1 MTRLAAVAVSAGLAI
16 LLPAC
21 GSLGT
26 GTPTRAPARA
36 EPAAAPGEP
45 CHAAPS
51 TRKVLRLD
59 RPRALAVDVACN
71 LFVADLLENR
81 VLRVTAD
88 GAVSVLA
95 GGGRRR
101 ALDGA
106 PAAQVRIGAPESLA
120 VDALGNVYIGTDEA
134 RVLRVS
140 PDGLLRT
147 AAGSGQCTPD
157 EPPAGPALQAVIC
170 LPAALA
176 VDATGS
182 LLIADA
188 GNRYL
193 SRLSPE
199 GTITT
204 LAGNGER
211 HSAGDGGH
219 ATAAAIG
226 DPGGLAVGAAG
237 VVFWS
242 DGYSG
247 SVRSVTADGTVRTV
261 AGGGAASPG
270 ETAPELFPQGLA
282 LDAAGSLY
290 VADDVNSR
298 VLRFTTDGLLVTV
311 AGTGPP
317 GLRGDHGPASAAA
330 LNLPRAIAFDR
341 SGSLYIADTG
351 NDRVRR
357 VSTTGII
364 STVN

>member
-1 MTRLAAVAVSAGLAI
+1 MTRLATLAVSAGLTL

-21 GSLGT
+21 GGLGP
-26 GTPTRAPARA
+26 GTRVVAPGEA
-36 EPAAAPGEP
+36 AAAPGEP
-45 CHAAPS
+45 CHAALS
-51 TRKVLRLD
+51 TRQVLRLD
-59 RPRALAVDVACN
+59 RPRALAVDTACN

-81 VLRVTAD
+81 VLRVTPA
-88 GAVSVLA
+88 GAVNVLA
-95 GGGRRR
+95 GGGRMR

-106 PAAQVRIGAPESLA
+106 LAAQVRIGTPESLA
-120 VDALGNVYIGTDEA
+120 VDAQGNVYIGTDEA

-147 AAGSGQCTPD
+147 MAGSGQCAPD
-157 EPPAGPALQAVIC
+157 GPPAGPALQAAIC
-170 LPAALA
+170 RPAALA
-176 VDATGS
+176 LDATGN

-193 SRLSPE
+193 TRLSPE
-199 GTITT
+199 GTIAT

-211 HSAGDGGH
+211 PSAGDGGP

-226 DPGGLAVGAAG
+226 DPGGIAVGAGG

-247 SVRSVTADGTVRTV
+247 SVRAVTADGTVRTV
-261 AGGGAASPG
+261 AGGGAPAPG
-270 ETAPELFPQGLA
+270 ESAAEPSPQGLA

-298 VLRFTTDGLLVTV
+298 VRRVTTDGQLVTV
-311 AGTGPP
+311 AGTGLP
-317 GLRGDHGPASAAA
+317 GLRGDHGPATAAA
-330 LNLPRAIAFDR
+330 LNLPSAIAFDR

-357 VSTTGII
+357 VSPTGII
-364 STVN
+364 STVS